1 MPGLPFYQYILI
13 LHRRKCVSCRNT
25 ECPMAYLKLLLSAL
39 ELSLSVASRD
49 ELDKFVYDEG
59 SDLSDLIEERR

>member
-1 MPGLPFYQYILI
+1 
-13 LHRRKCVSCRNT
+13 
-25 ECPMAYLKLLLSAL
+25 MAYLKLLLSAL